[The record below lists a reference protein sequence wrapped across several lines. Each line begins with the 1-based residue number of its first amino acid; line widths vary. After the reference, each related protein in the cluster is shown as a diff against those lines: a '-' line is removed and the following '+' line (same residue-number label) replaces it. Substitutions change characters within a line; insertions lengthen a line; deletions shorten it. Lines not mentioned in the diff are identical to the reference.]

1 MYQRKSKICLAKSL
15 TRNWPRKNRKTGKN
29 SMRITRNIVRK
40 NFFRDSV
47 QMMLLSQ
54 ELKKEEGVVDA
65 AIVMGTEL
73 NKDTLL
79 RCGLLTV
86 EGANAEESDTLISLT
101 CKDESSLARA
111 AERAESLLVQNPTT
125 TKGDYYSTV
134 EDALSSFIG
143 ANLAALSIPGKHV
156 KSLATRLID
165 RGLHVFLFSDHVPL
179 EDEIALKRLASQNKV
194 LFMGPEAGTSIINGT
209 VLGFGNRIRP
219 GNVGI
224 IGASGT
230 GIQESTTLLHS
241 YGSGITHAIGVGGR
255 DMKKQVGGLMT
266 LQTVTAFE
274 EDPRTQTVLI
284 VSKPVERDVREK
296 IVDAIKSLSKK
307 NYVLCLIGD
316 KEQLHDTPQIQFA
329 RSIQSA
335 VLKTMKA
342 FDRVKYKAALQKCKS
357 DAESTIAFT
366 RALSSSLSSRQRYI
380 RGLFAGGTL
389 CYESSAILEDIVGRI
404 HSNLTSEREYH
415 VDGNEKSGR
424 YHSLIDFGDEE
435 FTAARPHPII
445 DPSIRLSR
453 LLKEANDPSVAVII
467 MDIIEGYSVSDKN
480 IEQHAEAISKAVA
493 LAGKQN
499 RTLSVFTY
507 ICGTEDDVSKSEL
520 QTLQDSGAEVFTS
533 NALMSIA
540 AGMIVKKDIPNIR
553 LNRIMRDYLAEEIV

>member
-1 MYQRKSKICLAKSL
+1 
-15 TRNWPRKNRKTGKN
+15 
-29 SMRITRNIVRK
+29 
-40 NFFRDSV
+40 
-47 QMMLLSQ
+47 MMLLSQ
-54 ELKKEEGVVDA
+54 ELKEEEGVIDA
-65 AIVMGTEL
+65 AMVMGTEL

-79 RCGLLTV
+79 RCGLLTSD
-86 EGANAEESDTLISLT
+86 GADAGESDILISLT
-101 CKDESSLARA
+101 CKDEPSLASA
-111 AERAESLLVQNPTT
+111 IERAESLLVQKPTP

-134 EDALSSFIG
+134 EDALSSFTG
-143 ANLAALSIPGKHV
+143 ANLAALSIPGKQV
-156 KSLATRLID
+156 KSLAARLID

-179 EDEIALKRLASQNKV
+179 EDEIAMKRLATQRKV

-209 VLGFGNRIRP
+209 VIGFGNRIRP

-241 YGSGITHAIGVGGR
+241 CGSGITHAIGVGGR

-266 LQTVTAFE
+266 LQAVAAFE

-284 VSKPVERDVREK
+284 VSKPVERAVREK
-296 IVDAIKSLSKK
+296 IVNAIKTLSKK

-335 VLKTMKA
+335 VLKALKA
-342 FDRVKYKAALQKCKS
+342 FDKVKYKAALQKCKP
-357 DAESTIAFT
+357 DAESTVAFA
-366 RALSSSLSSRQRYI
+366 RSLSSSLPSRQRYI

-389 CYESSAILEDIVGRI
+389 CYESLAILEDIVGRI
-404 HSNLTSEREYH
+404 HSNLTPEMEYH
-415 VDGNEKSGR
+415 VDGNKKSGR
-424 YHSLIDFGDEE
+424 YHSLVDFGDEE

-453 LLKEANDPSVAVII
+453 LLEEASDPSVAVII
-467 MDIIEGYSVSDKN
+467 MDIIAGYSVADRN
-480 IEQHAEAISKAVA
+480 IEQHAEAIAKAIA

-507 ICGTEDDVSKSEL
+507 LCGTEDDVSKSEL
-520 QTLQDSGAEVFTS
+520 QTLRNSGAQVFTS

-540 AGMIVKKDIPNIR
+540 AGMMVKKEIPTIR
-553 LNRIMRDYLAEEIV
+553 LNRIMRDYLGDEIVV

>member
-1 MYQRKSKICLAKSL
+1 MAITKNIIKRSL
-15 TRNWPRKNRKTGKN
+15 
-29 SMRITRNIVRK
+29 
-40 NFFRDSV
+40 FRDSV

-54 ELKKEEGVVDA
+54 KLKKEDGVLDA
-65 AIVMGTEL
+65 AIVMGTTL

-79 RCGLLTV
+79 RCGLLTSD
-86 EGANAEESDTLISLT
+86 GIKAEETDTIISLT
-101 CKDESSLARA
+101 CKDEYSLQKAGEKAEILLTQKPGQNKTDFSSI
-111 AERAESLLVQNPTT
+111 ES
-125 TKGDYYSTV
+125 
-134 EDALSSFIG
+134 ALRSFAD
-143 ANLAALSIPGKHV
+143 ANLATISIPGQYV
-156 KSLATRLID
+156 KDVASKMIEKKF
-165 RGLHVFLFSDHVPL
+165 HVFVFSDHVSL
-179 EDEIALKRLASQNKV
+179 EDEISLKRAAVDNEL
-194 LFMGPEAGTSIINGT
+194 LFMVPEAGTSIINGT
-209 VLGFGNRIRP
+209 VLGFGNKVRR

-230 GIQESTTLLHS
+230 GIQESSILLHLC
-241 YGSGITHAIGVGGR
+241 GTGITHAIGVGGR

-380 RGLFAGGTL
+380 RGLFAG
-389 CYESSAILEDIVGRI
+389 
-404 HSNLTSEREYH
+404 
-415 VDGNEKSGR
+415 
-424 YHSLIDFGDEE
+424 
-435 FTAARPHPII
+435 
-445 DPSIRLSR
+445 
-453 LLKEANDPSVAVII
+453 
-467 MDIIEGYSVSDKN
+467 
-480 IEQHAEAISKAVA
+480 
-493 LAGKQN
+493 
-499 RTLSVFTY
+499 
-507 ICGTEDDVSKSEL
+507 
-520 QTLQDSGAEVFTS
+520 
-533 NALMSIA
+533 
-540 AGMIVKKDIPNIR
+540 
-553 LNRIMRDYLAEEIV
+553 